1 MQLMN
6 LVFLY
11 QMCENPYM
19 FYQKLNQFYIKITI
33 IIIIITTSKKIN
45 QLRKLSFNSCIL
57 YLIFGGKKLH
67 NCSDSPIPTENQI
80 TEVKNSNR
88 LQAAVS
94 HDRSD
99 LWTIVRK

>member
-1 MQLMN
+1 MDT
-6 LVFLY
+6 
-11 QMCENPYM
+11 M
-19 FYQKLNQFYIKITI
+19 FDIW
-33 IIIIITTSKKIN
+33 
-45 QLRKLSFNSCIL
+45 
-57 YLIFGGKKLH
+57 GGIH